1 MPFIHASHHLIAQ
14 ADITQK
20 KQHQEKQK
28 KKKKNQNITCRR
40 LVSHLAGHS
49 IPTKYSKYCMP
60 PPMWQQAIGHCGA
73 L

>member
-28 KKKKNQNITCRR
+28 KKKKKKKPKYYPQETR
-40 LVSHLAGHS
+40 L
-49 IPTKYSKYCMP
+49 P
-60 PPMWQQAIGHCGA
+60 PGRAQHTYQI
-73 L
+73 